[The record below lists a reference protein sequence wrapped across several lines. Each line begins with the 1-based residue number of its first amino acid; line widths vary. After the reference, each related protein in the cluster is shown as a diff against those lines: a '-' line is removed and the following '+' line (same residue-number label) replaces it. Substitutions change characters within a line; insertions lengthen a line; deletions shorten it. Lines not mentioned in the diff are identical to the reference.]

1 MKDIFKMPRK
11 QAIFEILML
20 HYLKFDHPRSQG
32 VKIKIS
38 SLDFWATLSRIRS
51 DKAANYQR
59 SPAELSRSRP
69 GKRKHDVP
77 TRKNHFFFS
86 KFFQK

>member
-32 VKIKIS
+32 VKVEKI
-38 SLDFWATLSRIRS
+38 DIE
-51 DKAANYQR
+51 K
-59 SPAELSRSRP
+59 
-69 GKRKHDVP
+69 
-77 TRKNHFFFS
+77 
-86 KFFQK
+86 